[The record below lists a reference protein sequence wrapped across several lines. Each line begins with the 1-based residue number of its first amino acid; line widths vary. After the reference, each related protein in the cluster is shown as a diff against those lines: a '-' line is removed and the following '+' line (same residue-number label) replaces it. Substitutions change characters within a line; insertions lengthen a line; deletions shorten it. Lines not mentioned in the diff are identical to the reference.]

1 MREIQAQAPEAMGMI
16 WGSQRNPSPRALV
29 LFEGRLADCADG
41 PLEALPYRSIA
52 DLGSPDGI
60 KEANQLLEP
69 FRSAIKELL
78 HH

>member
-1 MREIQAQAPEAMGMI
+1 MI
-16 WGSQRNPSPRALV
+16 WGSKRNPSRRALV
-29 LFEGRLADCADG
+29 LFEDRLADCADG
-41 PLEALPYRSIA
+41 PLEALPYRSIP

-69 FRSAIKELL
+69 LRSAIKELL

>member
-1 MREIQAQAPEAMGMI
+1 M
-16 WGSQRNPSPRALV
+16 
-29 LFEGRLADCADG
+29 LFEDRLADCADG
-41 PLEALPYRSIA
+41 PLEALPYRSIP

-60 KEANQLLEP
+60 EEANQLLEP